1 MRLDITWTLNLTDD
15 LSVFQVRI
23 IVKYPSIKAFNT
35 DLDYTFNFKSHFM
48 RLKYENISL
57 MDIYM
62 HILAKMISKCI
73 R

>member
-23 IVKYPSIKAFNT
+23 IVKYPSIKAFNR
-35 DLDYTFNFKSHFM
+35 DLNYTFNFKSHFM

-62 HILAKMISKCI
+62 HVLAKMINKCI
-73 R
+73 K